1 MVWNVITKD
10 LRVDSMGTFDNS
22 LKKMHRFD
30 RLKKE
35 IQDWQSLLGKLDG
48 SYENADWNHATHR
61 ETGVVYDMRV
71 IKRKIAEIDEELKDV
86 ENYLDG

>member
-1 MVWNVITKD
+1 
-10 LRVDSMGTFDNS
+10 MGTFDNS

-30 RLKKE
+30 LDPQKE